1 MQKLLLITFGCSL
14 IDSFTYQIYFLYI
27 NRAAFLQ
34 NYHSS
39 IATFK
44 QSKLNQ
50 KMSLIV
56 KVFVFAMFIAFV
68 MAQLPDLSALPI
80 PEGMIPAIPG
90 MPGGSESGS
99 TEAAP
104 AAEAYKRV

>member
-1 MQKLLLITFGCSL
+1 
-14 IDSFTYQIYFLYI
+14 
-27 NRAAFLQ
+27 
-34 NYHSS
+34 
-39 IATFK
+39 
-44 QSKLNQ
+44 
-50 KMSLIV
+50 MSLIV

-90 MPGGSESGS
+90 MPAGGSGGSGGSES

-104 AAEAYKRV
+104 VAEAYKLRT